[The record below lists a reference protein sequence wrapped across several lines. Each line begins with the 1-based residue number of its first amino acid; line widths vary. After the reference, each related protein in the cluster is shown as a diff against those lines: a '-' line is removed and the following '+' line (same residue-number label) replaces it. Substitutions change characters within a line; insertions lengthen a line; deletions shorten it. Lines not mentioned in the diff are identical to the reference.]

1 MEKIKE
7 KYGSII
13 MIVAEILIGIIV
25 LFKPEDFTKIVI
37 IGLGIVITLIGII
50 FLIKYFKSDII
61 DAIKEKNLFKS
72 LTLITAGLFCI
83 INSNW
88 FIVTFPLLTIIYGII
103 ILITGLM
110 KVQWA
115 IDAIRLKIKKWY
127 ITAINAV
134 LSITF
139 AIIIIKNPFTTIAVL
154 WKFIALILILQG
166 ILDIL
171 QITLSNKVVNKKENN
186 NKEVKE
192 IINVKEKTENKPLNK
207 KEK

>member
-171 QITLSNKVVNKKENN
+171 QITLSNKVVNKEENN

>member
-103 ILITGLM
+103 IFITGLM

-171 QITLSNKVVNKKENN
+171 QITLSNKVVNKEENN

>member
-171 QITLSNKVVNKKENN
+171 QITLSNKVVNKEENN
-186 NKEVKE
+186 NKEVKK
-192 IINVKEKTENKPLNK
+192 IINVKEKNENKPLNK

>member
-171 QITLSNKVVNKKENN
+171 QITLSNKVVNKEENN
-186 NKEVKE
+186 NREVKE
-192 IINVKEKTENKPLNK
+192 IINVKEKNENKPLNK

>member
-72 LTLITAGLFCI
+72 LTLITAGSFCI

-139 AIIIIKNPFTTIAVL
+139 AIIIIKNPFSTIAVI

-171 QITLSNKVVNKKENN
+171 QITLSNKVVNKEENN

>member
-171 QITLSNKVVNKKENN
+171 QITLSNKVVNKEENN
-186 NKEVKE
+186 DKEVKE
-192 IINVKEKTENKPLNK
+192 IINVKEKTENKSLNK

>member
-171 QITLSNKVVNKKENN
+171 QITLSNKVVNKEENN
-186 NKEVKE
+186 DKEVKE

>member
-37 IGLGIVITLIGII
+37 IGLGIVITFIGII

-103 ILITGLM
+103 IFITGLM

-171 QITLSNKVVNKKENN
+171 QITLSNKVVNKEENN